1 MVEKAGRGLK
11 EGKAIPLTDAYSS
24 EAEGKRGCELLL
36 HFHFHSDPPT
46 SSSLFRLPAVLC
58 CGGVM
63 AAAAAATTYLTWN
76 SKLPVKSLHRSPPF
90 SCSPPRPHRSSAFSA
105 RAFRRS
111 DLDNFAKRV
120 ASGEAW
126 RDAWR
131 SANNGFELFIFE
143 ARKTAERIDR
153 RYSVSRRLT
162 AVAESAADRARDLDR
177 EFEIRQRWRSFTIDF
192 SRNWPRVR
200 SFSFVRFHLC
210 YLPFNIEIR
219 FDSFYFTL

>member
-162 AVAESAADRARDLDR
+162 LWQNRPLIGRVTSTENSKLGSGGALSLSISAEIGRGCALSPLSASICVIFPL
-177 EFEIRQRWRSFTIDF
+177 I
-192 SRNWPRVR
+192 
-200 SFSFVRFHLC
+200 
-210 YLPFNIEIR
+210 
-219 FDSFYFTL
+219 